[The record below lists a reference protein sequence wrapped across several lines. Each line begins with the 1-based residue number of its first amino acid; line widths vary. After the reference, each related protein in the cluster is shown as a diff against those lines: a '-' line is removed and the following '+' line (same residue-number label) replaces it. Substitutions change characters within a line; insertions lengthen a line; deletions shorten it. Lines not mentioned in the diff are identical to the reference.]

1 LELRQTTNEKEIEI
15 LRAALEESQVEN
27 DEKLLIG
34 KLHEHII
41 ALQVKEETL
50 KKEMETL
57 KTKCINLENKVII
70 VIS

>member
-1 LELRQTTNEKEIEI
+1 MELRQTTNEKEIEI

>member
-41 ALQVKEETL
+41 ALQVKEEIL